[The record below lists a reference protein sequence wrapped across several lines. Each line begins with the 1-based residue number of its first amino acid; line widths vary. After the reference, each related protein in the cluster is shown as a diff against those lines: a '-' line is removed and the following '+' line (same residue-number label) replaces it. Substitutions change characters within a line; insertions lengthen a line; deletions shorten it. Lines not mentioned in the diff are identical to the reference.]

1 VSRLPASPRTWFS
14 ARAVTA
20 AIVFAYLVFARTR
33 HITETFVLLGDQ
45 ILYWT
50 MALGPFR
57 ELPLAG
63 PSSVG
68 GTTLGPAFVW
78 TVWAIRHLVGP
89 FTDNLPHAG
98 GIGIA
103 ILQSA
108 ADACLLIALW
118 RRTASAAF
126 ALAVTLLVATSPLDL
141 ALSATIWNPPVS
153 VALIK
158 LTIALVMLEG
168 ESRSIWWGLAATAA
182 SILAVQAHSSA
193 VFVAAPVIA
202 SFPLRDMWARQWMAA
217 LRRARAALE
226 VILLLEIPYLV
237 NLIVTRP
244 ERVAPSMALEGVAA
258 SLRGSAAMQFGNS
271 FQAVSAS
278 TAAILLSPG
287 GLRWFGGL
295 LIVCLAMTALRLGR
309 DLTMQCS
316 VVAPILLSIVGFATW
331 QRSFDTYWF
340 LTLAPSV
347 ALTLGLA
354 LTSWRPAAT
363 LVSVAMLVSVIAAQ
377 PARLTASMASH
388 RLPEYGALLRG
399 TREIR
404 QRTAEVRSIQ
414 TDFPLP
420 PSADREYLY
429 RILGGR
435 IRPEAKFVA
444 LIKSSGDV
452 VFTPVTD

>member
-1 VSRLPASPRTWFS
+1 M
-14 ARAVTA
+14 
-20 AIVFAYLVFARTR
+20 VFAYLVFARTR

-118 RRTASAAF
+118 RWTASAAF

-158 LTIALVMLEG
+158 LTMALVMLEG

-182 SILAVQAHSSA
+182 ATLAVQAHSSA

-202 SFPLRDMWARQWMAA
+202 SFPLRDAWARRWMPA

-226 VILLLEIPYLV
+226 VMLLLEVPYLV

-244 ERVAPSMALEGVAA
+244 DRVAPSMVLEGVGA
-258 SLRGSAAMQFGNS
+258 SLRGTAAMQFGNS

-278 TAAILLSPG
+278 TAAILISPG
-287 GLRWFGGL
+287 GLRWFGAL
-295 LIVCLAMTALRLGR
+295 LIVCLAITAFRLRR
-309 DLTMQCS
+309 ELTMQCVS
-316 VVAPILLSIVGFATW
+316 VVPILLTIVGFATW
-331 QRSFDTYWF
+331 QRTFDTYWF
-340 LTLAPSV
+340 LTIAPSV
-347 ALTLGLA
+347 VLTIALA
-354 LTSWRPAAT
+354 LTFWRPAAT
-363 LVSVAMLVSVIAAQ
+363 VVSVAMLAGVVVAQ

-388 RLPEYGALLRG
+388 RVPEYGALLRG

-404 QRTAEVRSIQ
+404 QRTAEIRSIQ
-414 TDFPLP
+414 TEFPLP

-435 IRPEAKFVA
+435 ITPDAKFIA
-444 LIKSSGDV
+444 FIKSSGDV
-452 VFTPVTD
+452 VFTPVAE

>member
-1 VSRLPASPRTWFS
+1 VSAPPGSHRPWFTP
-14 ARAVTA
+14 RAVIA
-20 AIVFAYLVFARTR
+20 AVVFAYLVFARTR

-45 ILYWT
+45 MLYWT

-68 GTTLGPAFVW
+68 GTTIGPAFLW
-78 TVWAIRHLVGP
+78 TVWAIRHAVGP

-118 RRTASAAF
+118 RKTASAVF

-153 VALIK
+153 VALVK
-158 LTIALVMLEG
+158 LTLALVMLEG
-168 ESRSIWWGLAATAA
+168 QGRSIWWGLAATATA
-182 SILAVQAHSSA
+182 MLAVQAHSSA

-202 SFPLRDMWARQWMAA
+202 SFPLRDVWARQWVPA

-226 VILLLEIPYLV
+226 VMLLLEVPYLV

-244 ERVAPSMALEGVAA
+244 ERVAPSMVLEGVGA
-258 SLRGSAAMQFGNS
+258 SLQGSAPMQFRGS

-278 TAAILLSPG
+278 TASILLSPAG
-287 GLRWFGGL
+287 VRWFGGL
-295 LIVCLAMTALRLGR
+295 LIVCLAITAFRLRR
-309 DLTMQCS
+309 EFTMQCA
-316 VVAPILLSIVGFATW
+316 VVAPILLAIVGFATW
-331 QRSFDTYWF
+331 QRAFDTYWF
-340 LTLAPSV
+340 LTIAPAV
-347 ALTLGLA
+347 ALTLAFA
-354 LTSWRPAAT
+354 LTSWRPAAAV
-363 LVSVAMLVSVIAAQ
+363 LSIAMLAGVVYAQ

-388 RLPEYGALLRG
+388 RVPEYGALLRG

-404 QRTAEVRSIQ
+404 QRTAEIRSIQ
-414 TDFPLP
+414 TEFALP

-429 RILGGR
+429 RVLGGR
-435 IRPEAKFVA
+435 ISPEAKFIA
-444 LIKSSGDV
+444 LIKTSGEV
-452 VFTPVTD
+452 VFTAVAE